1 LSEEDGMKRNYG
13 WVIVAAGGLMGCVAL
28 GALFSLAVFLQPMSA
43 DTGWSRTGI
52 SGAMTLD
59 FLTMGFAAFGWGA
72 LSDKIGPRPVMLTGA
87 LLVGAGLALASRAS
101 SLLEFQLVYGVVVG
115 VAVGAIFIPTMAV
128 VTGWFDKHRAIAVSL
143 VSAGMG
149 MGPMTISPFASWL
162 LTGHDW
168 RTAQLIIAV
177 IAWAVLIPASL
188 LIRRPPQLSGAA
200 AAPQP
205 GAADPGITVG
215 QALRSPQ
222 FIVLAL
228 TNFCC
233 CATHSG
239 PIFHTVSYAIA
250 CGVPAL
256 IAVSIYSVEGLAGL
270 GGRILFGLA
279 GDRFGA
285 KQTVVAG
292 LLIQAVGA
300 GAYFFTRQ
308 IGDFYI
314 VAIIFGMAYGG
325 VMPLYSVLAREY
337 FPMRIMGTVI
347 GASAMIASLGM
358 SLGPAAGGWIFD
370 SYGSYGWLYI
380 GSFGIGLA
388 AAAIALAFPSG
399 PVRTAHNRKAGE
411 GSVLQARDKSHTA
424 AKPQTT

>member
-1 LSEEDGMKRNYG
+1 MKLQYG
-13 WVIVAAGGLMGCVAL
+13 WVVVAAGGLMGCVAG
-28 GALFSLAVFLQPMSA
+28 GALFSLGVFLQPMSEA
-43 DTGWSRTGI
+43 TGWSRTGI
-52 SGAMTLD
+52 STAMTLD
-59 FLTMGFAAFGWGA
+59 FLTMGVAAFVWGA
-72 LSDKIGPRPVMLTGA
+72 LSDKFGPRPVMLVGA
-87 LLVGAGLALASRAS
+87 VMVGAGLAISSRAT
-101 SLLEFQLVYGVVVG
+101 SLLEFQIVYGVVIG
-115 VAVGAIFIPTMAV
+115 IAVGAIFVPTMVV

-149 MGPMTISPFASWL
+149 MGPMTISPFAGWL
-162 LTGHDW
+162 LTHHDW

-177 IAWAVLIPASL
+177 IAWVVLVPASL
-188 LIRRPPQLSGAA
+188 LIRRPPSQAISGAA
-200 AAPQP
+200 PLP
-205 GAADPGITVG
+205 GAADPGMTVG

-250 CGVPAL
+250 CGIPVLA
-256 IAVSIYSVEGLAGL
+256 AVSIYSVEGLAGL
-270 GGRILFGLA
+270 AGRIVFGLA

-292 LLIQAVGA
+292 LLVQALGA

-308 IGDFYI
+308 IGEFYF

-337 FPMRIMGTVI
+337 FPMQIMGAVI
-347 GASAMIASLGM
+347 GASMMIASLGM
-358 SLGPAAGGWIFD
+358 SLGPAIGGWIYD
-370 SYGSYGWLYI
+370 SSGSYGWLYI
-380 GSFGIGLA
+380 GSAGMGLA
-388 AAAIALAFPSG
+388 AAAIALAFP
-399 PVRTAHNRKAGE
+399 PVPTRRQRE
-411 GSVLQARDKSHTA
+411 A
-424 AKPQTT
+424 AAQPA